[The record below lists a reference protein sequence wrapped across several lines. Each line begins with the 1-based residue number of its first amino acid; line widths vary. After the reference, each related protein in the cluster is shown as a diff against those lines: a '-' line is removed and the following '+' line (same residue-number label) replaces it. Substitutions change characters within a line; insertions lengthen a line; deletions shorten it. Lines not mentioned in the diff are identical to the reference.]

1 MDRDLFGFLI
11 NSDIQVDIDNRRL
24 TKVSSEG
31 TDNVISFGA
40 ITLKETMMRLLVYLL
55 THANDKAIS
64 RDEILV
70 KVWDENNLT
79 SSNQRLSQMI
89 GELQSKLSII
99 GVPTDFITNVR
110 GIGYK
115 INGYYIR
122 PLYY

>member
-1 MDRDLFGFLI
+1 MERDLFGFLI

-31 TDNVISFGA
+31 TDNVINFGA

-55 THANDKAIS
+55 THANDVAIS
-64 RDEILV
+64 KDEILV

-99 GVPTDFITNVR
+99 GVPTDFIINVR
-110 GIGYK
+110 GVGYK
-115 INGYYIR
+115 VNGYCIR